1 MLEYKLGT
9 NHRLTEM
16 VSAMKWWF
24 TREIW
29 RVEIKKT
36 PLLNTSSDIQSL
48 CITKNPFFLF
58 SNLKI
63 GLPCGVYMLY
73 ETKFYKKKES
83 YGSLTATTVI
93 HISNFLF
100 TNN

>member
-1 MLEYKLGT
+1 
-9 NHRLTEM
+9 
-16 VSAMKWWF
+16 MKWWF

-29 RVEIKKT
+29 WVEIKKT

-73 ETKFYKKKES
+73 ETKFYKKRKLWEPHGDHCYPYFKLS
-83 YGSLTATTVI
+83 FYQ
-93 HISNFLF
+93 
-100 TNN
+100 

>member
-1 MLEYKLGT
+1 MEQIYYFSLDQT
-9 NHRLTEM
+9 NFYHSNCRISHNLL
-16 VSAMKWWF
+16 W
-24 TREIW
+24 
-29 RVEIKKT
+29 VEIKKT

-73 ETKFYKKKES
+73 ETKFY
-83 YGSLTATTVI
+83 
-93 HISNFLF
+93 
-100 TNN
+100 

>member
-1 MLEYKLGT
+1 
-9 NHRLTEM
+9 
-16 VSAMKWWF
+16 MKWWI
-24 TREIW
+24 TREKW